1 MAKMKG
7 KSLDFV
13 SQMDLIQR
21 QFKNLDAKDPSAWP
35 LLPKI
40 ILCAFI
46 AVAVAGVSWFA
57 FLQDYE
63 MQLNM
68 ERETEVALR
77 SDYQKK
83 LVKAVSL
90 DALKKQREQ
99 IQQYVIQ
106 LEKQLPSKAEMAA
119 LLSDIN
125 QSGLGRSLQF
135 ELFRPGQVVARDY
148 YAELPISIRVTGKY
162 HDIGAFASDIAH
174 LSRIV
179 TLNNMAII
187 PGARDVLTME
197 ATARTFRYLDPEE
210 IQAQRK
216 VGGSK

>member
-99 IQQYVIQ
+99 IQQYVH
-106 LEKQLPSKAEMAA
+106 L
-119 LLSDIN
+119 
-125 QSGLGRSLQF
+125 GL
-135 ELFRPGQVVARDY
+135 
-148 YAELPISIRVTGKY
+148 
-162 HDIGAFASDIAH
+162 
-174 LSRIV
+174 
-179 TLNNMAII
+179 
-187 PGARDVLTME
+187 
-197 ATARTFRYLDPEE
+197 
-210 IQAQRK
+210 
-216 VGGSK
+216 